1 MDEQQAERL
10 ARLAAKGRASKAT
23 ATPPSPTTTA
33 IANAPLPITAQ
44 LSAAT
49 SFSPP
54 DPTTILA
61 AAPVGLVAAAA
72 TAPAP
77 TKRTTA
83 PKGLPDGIEARPR
96 SGRRRHVAL
105 AGKIMAAGL
114 STSTL
119 FVGVASLA
127 AAPAPSWEKKSSD
140 QTAGDVANA
149 SATDPSATVDEA
161 SLSGDYGDESDG
173 TDTNVATA
181 AATPDESI
189 AAPIE
194 TTLPVPETIVIVQKV
209 PRYIYVDENGN
220 PIDDPSQATDPPQAA
235 PQSAKGAPRKSGGG
249 AKSGGGGGGGGAAP
263 AAADPTPQ
271 AAPAQQAPAQQ
282 APAQTAAPTPKQ
294 TAAPAPPKPAPP
306 ATTPKCTGSKCP

>member
-33 IANAPLPITAQ
+33 IANAPAPITAQ

-61 AAPVGLVAAAA
+61 AAPVGLIAAAATA

-96 SGRRRHVAL
+96 SGRRKHVAL
-105 AGKIMAAGL
+105 AGRIMAAGL

-140 QTAGDVANA
+140 QSAGDVADA
-149 SATDPSATVDEA
+149 TATDTVASVDDA
-161 SLSGDYGDESDG
+161 SLNSDYGDESGG
-173 TDTNVATA
+173 TDTTVATA

-194 TTLPVPETIVIVQKV
+194 TTVPVPETIVIVQKV
-209 PRYIYVDENGN
+209 PHYVFVDEDGN
-220 PIDDPSQATDPPQAA
+220 PIDDPSQATDAPQAA
-235 PQSAKGAPRKSGGG
+235 PQSAKGSPRKSG
-249 AKSGGGGGGGGAAP
+249 GGGGGGGGAAP

-294 TAAPAPPKPAPP
+294 TAAPAPKPPPAPAP
-306 ATTPKCTGSKCP
+306 PKCTGSKCP